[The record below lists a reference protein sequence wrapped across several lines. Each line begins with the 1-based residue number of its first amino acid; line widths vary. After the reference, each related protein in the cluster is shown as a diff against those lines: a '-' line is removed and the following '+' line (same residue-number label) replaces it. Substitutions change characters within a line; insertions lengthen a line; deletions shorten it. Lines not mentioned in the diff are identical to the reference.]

1 MELQIWNTL
10 IGRSEDKFI
19 EGILPIRIIYY
30 LLSVKQNMGTSTH
43 NPRESVLKVL
53 VKCT

>member
-19 EGILPIRIIYY
+19 EVFLPTTIIAC
-30 LLSVKQNMGTSTH
+30 LLSVKHTMSTSTH